1 MTDRIDRLEAQ
12 VNALAQ
18 GWLRLAAALEVGGV
32 VAPGQIERSLRTARW
47 PARPFELEALNT
59 VEWLCD
65 QLDEARDARQS
76 LDARD

>member
-32 VAPGQIERSLRTARW
+32 VGSGQIERSLRTARW
-47 PARPFELEALNT
+47 HGRPFEHEALKT

-65 QLDEARDARQS
+65 QLTEARSVRQS
-76 LDARD
+76 LVTRD

>member
-1 MTDRIDRLEAQ
+1 MTDRIDRLEAH

-32 VAPGQIERSLRTARW
+32 VAPGQIEQSLRTARW
-47 PARPFELEALNT
+47 PEQPFELEALTT

-65 QLDEARDARQS
+65 QLADAQEVRQS
-76 LDARD
+76 LETHN

>member
-32 VAPGQIERSLRTARW
+32 VAPGQIERSLQTARW
-47 PARPFELEALNT
+47 PERPFELEALNT
-59 VEWLCD
+59 VEWLCG
-65 QLDEARDARQS
+65 QLAEARDARQS
-76 LDARD
+76 LGTRG

>member
-32 VAPGQIERSLRTARW
+32 VAAGQIDQALRTARW
-47 PARPFELEALNT
+47 PGQPFELEAVKT
-59 VEWLCD
+59 AEWLCD
-65 QLDEARDARQS
+65 QLAHARDVRQS
-76 LDARD
+76 LELHD

>member
-32 VAPGQIERSLRTARW
+32 VAPGQIEESLRTARW
-47 PARPFELEALNT
+47 PEQPFEIEAMTT
-59 VEWLCD
+59 VEWMCV
-65 QLDEARDARQS
+65 QLAEARDVRQS
-76 LDARD
+76 LETHN

>member
-32 VAPGQIERSLRTARW
+32 VAPGQIEESLRTARW
-47 PARPFELEALNT
+47 PEQPFELGAMTT
-59 VEWLCD
+59 VDWLCE
-65 QLDEARDARQS
+65 QLAEARDVRQS
-76 LDARD
+76 LQTHN

>member
-32 VAPGQIERSLRTARW
+32 VAPGQIEQSLRTARW
-47 PARPFELEALNT
+47 PGQSFELEAVKT

-65 QLDEARDARQS
+65 QLAQARDVRQS
-76 LDARD
+76 LEPHD